1 MKTVN
6 GKSKTIG
13 AWLASIIDRCRF
25 NKDFAFAGTTG
36 GSRQAPF
43 QCQNCSS
50 DHNVLQKEGQAS
62 SSSTTCKHETR
73 SDTSNMSPRV
83 AERRVGELSLFPPM
97 EKWDDWQEWDP
108 KAWPKKVA
116 KNYMLVPTVCFNC
129 EAACGLLAYVDK
141 QTKVIRKF
149 EGNPE
154 HPGSRGRNCAKGP
167 ATLNQV
173 QDTERILYPLKRKGA
188 RGGGQWEQTT
198 WDEVLDTLA
207 AKIRKAIQEKRNDQV
222 MYHVGRPGEDVFTE
236 RVLAAW
242 GVDGHNSHTNICSSS
257 ARAGYAFWMGIDR
270 PSPDHANAK
279 FILLISAH
287 LESGHY
293 FNPHAQRIIEA
304 KMKGAKIAVVDP
316 RLSNTAS
323 HADYW
328 LPCYPGGEPAML
340 LAIAY
345 QLIKSRQINLPFIRK
360 WVNWED
366 YLKAYSPDVEPTF
379 ENFLDEM
386 EKHYSQYTPEFAAQ
400 ESGVKP
406 EAIFDIANEISRAG
420 TAFSTHTWRASCA
433 GNLGG
438 WQTARCLFFLNV
450 LTGSVAT
457 PGGTSPNAWNK
468 FVPKPMTMPAH
479 PEHWNEVT
487 WPKEFPLAFFEM
499 SFLLPHM
506 LKEGRNTLDVYF
518 TRVYNPVWTN
528 PDGMTWIDVL
538 KDESKVGI
546 HCALTPVWSETA
558 WFADYVLPMG
568 LGPERH
574 DLHSY
579 ETQAATWIGFRQPV
593 LKVAKERMGEKTGDV
608 TLGNNPGEVWEENEF
623 WIELSWRIDPDGSMG
638 IRKHFESPYRPGEKV
653 TVDEYYGWIFEN
665 SVPGLPEAARA
676 KGMTPL
682 EYMRRYGSFEVQ
694 SSVYEGHEE
703 RLTEADLADS
713 EVDAGTGRI
722 YKERAKVSSVNMVP
736 LPQPGDDKG
745 RKLIGVEIDGV
756 AHRGFPTPTGKLEIF
771 SSTLA
776 DWGWSEYARPSI
788 TRSHVERAGIVNDLD
803 EGGNK
808 QDSRFTHCLIPTFRL
823 PVLIHTRSGNAKW
836 LNEIAHSN
844 PLWINPDDA
853 AKIGLSTG
861 DLVKVETEIGYYV
874 TKTWVT
880 EGIAPDVVAC
890 SHHMGRW
897 RLGEDTGNERWSSS
911 LVDIS
916 EKGSGQYLMRQRK
929 GVSPWESS
937 DPDSSRVW
945 WNDAGV
951 HQNLTF
957 PVQPDPISGMHCWHQ
972 RVRVVKA
979 APTDQYGDIFVDTN
993 KSHEVYKR
1001 WLKLTRP
1008 APGPGGMRRP
1018 WWMLRPLRPSP
1029 KAYQLP
1035 E

>member
-1 MKTVN
+1 MTSANQRPKTFGSWLKRLAARWRFVKDLD
-6 GKSKTIG
+6 GARKQQTGTVHGVACKSCQHDG
-13 AWLASIIDRCRF
+13 ATMDTHLKVGDVRADVS
-25 NKDFAFAGTTG
+25 KAT
-36 GSRQAPF
+36 SAP
-43 QCQNCSS
+43 
-50 DHNVLQKEGQAS
+50 GA
-62 SSSTTCKHETR
+62 
-73 SDTSNMSPRV
+73 
-83 AERRVGELSLFPPM
+83 RRVGELALFPPM
-97 EKWDDWQEWDP
+97 EKWDHWTEWDP

-116 KNYMLVPTVCFNC
+116 REYMLVPTVCFNC

-141 QTKVIRKF
+141 KTLEVRKF

-167 ATLNQV
+167 ATINQV
-173 QDTERILYPLKRKGA
+173 QDPERVLYPMKRKGP
-188 RGGGQWEQTT
+188 RGSGQWERVS
-198 WDEVLDTLA
+198 WDEVVDLLA
-207 AKIRKAIQEKRNDQV
+207 SRIREAIKEGRRDQV
-222 MYHVGRPGEDVFTE
+222 MYHVGRPGEDGFTE

-345 QLIKSRQINLPFIRK
+345 QLIKTRRINKDFVRR
-360 WVNWED
+360 WVNWEE
-366 YLKAYSPDVEPTF
+366 YLKVYGPDKSPTF
-379 ENFLDEM
+379 DNFLVTLEDM
-386 EKHYSQYTPEFAAQ
+386 YSKYTPEFAAQ
-400 ESGVKP
+400 ESGVKAQ
-406 EAIFDIANEISRAG
+406 AIYDIADEIARAG

-450 LTGSVAT
+450 LTGSIAT

-499 SFLLPHM
+499 SFLLPHL

-528 PDGMTWIDVL
+528 PDGMSWIDVL
-538 KDESKVGI
+538 KDESKVGV

-593 LKVAKERMGEKTGDV
+593 RKVAKERMGGPPGT
-608 TLGNNPGEVWEENEF
+608 TLGTNPGDVWEENEF
-623 WIELSWRIDPDGSMG
+623 WIELSWRIDSDGSLG

-653 TVDEYYGWIFEN
+653 SVDEYYQWIFEN
-665 SVPGLPEAARA
+665 SVPGLNEAAEA
-676 KGMTPL
+676 KGMKAL
-682 EYMRRYGSFEVQ
+682 EYMRRFGAFEVQ
-694 SSVYEGHEE
+694 NSVYQIHEDE
-703 RLTEADLADS
+703 LTKEELEDS
-713 EVDAGTGRI
+713 VTDEKTGLI
-722 YKERAKVSSVNMVP
+722 YKDRSKLKAINIVP
-736 LPQPGDDKG
+736 VPQPGDEEG
-745 RKLIGVEIDGV
+745 RKLIGVTVDGIPR
-756 AHRGFPTPTGKLEIF
+756 RGFPTPSGKLEIY
-771 SSTLA
+771 SKTLS
-776 DWGWSEYARPSI
+776 DWGWPEYAAPSI
-788 TRSHVERAGIVNDLD
+788 TRSHVEKAGILSSID
-803 EGGNK
+803 EGGAQHEK
-808 QDSRFTHCLIPTFRL
+808 FDYCLIPTFRL
-823 PVLIHTRSGNAKW
+823 PVLVHTRTGNAKW

-853 AKIGLSTG
+853 KKHGLTTG
-861 DLVKVETEIGYYV
+861 DNVRIETEIGYYV
-874 TKTWVT
+874 TRAWVT
-880 EGIAPDVVAC
+880 ESIAPSIVAC

-897 RLGEDTGNERWSSS
+897 RLGEDQGTDRWSSS
-911 LVDIS
+911 LVDMT
-916 EKGSGQYLMRQRK
+916 EKSPGQYLLRQKR
-929 GVSPWESS
+929 GVSPFQSS
-937 DPDSSRVW
+937 DPDSMRVW

-972 RVRVVKA
+972 KVRVVKA
-979 APTDQYGDIFVDTN
+979 KEGDQYGDVFTDTN
-993 KSHEVYKR
+993 KAHEVYKR
-1001 WLKLTRP
+1001 WMKITRP
-1008 APGPGGMRRP
+1008 APGPDGMRRP
-1018 WWMLRPLRPSP
+1018 WWLLRPLRPST
-1029 KAYQLP
+1029 KAYKA
-1035 E
+1035 

>member
-1 MKTVN
+1 MTSANQRPKTF
-6 GKSKTIG
+6 GS
-13 AWLASIIDRCRF
+13 WLKRLAARWRF
-25 NKDFAFAGTTG
+25 VKDLDEARKQQTGTTNG
-36 GSRQAPF
+36 VACKNCQHDGATMDTHLKVGDVRADLSKATSAPGS
-43 QCQNCSS
+43 
-50 DHNVLQKEGQAS
+50 
-62 SSSTTCKHETR
+62 
-73 SDTSNMSPRV
+73 
-83 AERRVGELSLFPPM
+83 RRVGELALFPPM
-97 EKWDDWQEWDP
+97 EKWDHWTEWDP

-116 KNYMLVPTVCFNC
+116 REYMLVPTVCFNC

-141 QTKVIRKF
+141 KTLEVRKF

-167 ATLNQV
+167 ATINQV
-173 QDTERILYPLKRKGA
+173 QDPERVLYPMKRKGP
-188 RGGGQWEQTT
+188 RGSGQWERVS
-198 WDEVLDTLA
+198 WDEVVDLLA
-207 AKIRKAIQEKRNDQV
+207 SRIREAIKEGRRDQV
-222 MYHVGRPGEDVFTE
+222 MYHVGRPGEDGFTE

-345 QLIKSRQINLPFIRK
+345 QLIKTRRINKDFVRR
-360 WVNWED
+360 WVNWEE
-366 YLKAYSPDVEPTF
+366 YLKVYAPDKSPTF
-379 ENFLDEM
+379 GNFLVTLEDM
-386 EKHYSQYTPEFAAQ
+386 YSKYTPEFAAQ
-400 ESGVKP
+400 ESGVKAQ
-406 EAIFDIANEISRAG
+406 AIYDIADEIARAG

-450 LTGSVAT
+450 LTGSIAT

-468 FVPKPMTMPAH
+468 FVPKPMTMPVH

-499 SFLLPHM
+499 SFLLPHL

-528 PDGMTWIDVL
+528 PDGMSWIDVL
-538 KDESKVGI
+538 KDESKVGV
-546 HCALTPVWSETA
+546 HCALTPVWNETA
-558 WFADYVLPMG
+558 WFADYILPMG

-593 LKVAKERMGEKTGDV
+593 RKVAKERMGGPSGT
-608 TLGNNPGEVWEENEF
+608 TLGSNPGDVWEENEF
-623 WIELSWRIDPDGSMG
+623 WIELSWRIDPDGSLG

-653 TVDEYYGWIFEN
+653 SVDEYYQWIFEN
-665 SVPGLPEAARA
+665 SVPGLNEAAEA
-676 KGMTPL
+676 KGMKPL
-682 EYMRRYGSFEVQ
+682 EYMRRFGAFEVQ
-694 SSVYEGHEE
+694 NSVYQIHEDE
-703 RLTEADLADS
+703 LTKEELEDS
-713 EVDAGTGRI
+713 VTDETTGLI
-722 YKERAKVSSVNMVP
+722 YKDRSKLKAINIVP
-736 LPQPGDDKG
+736 VPQPGDEEG
-745 RKLIGVEIDGV
+745 RKLIGVKVDGIPR
-756 AHRGFPTPTGKLEIF
+756 RGFPTPSGKLEIY
-771 SSTLA
+771 SSTLS
-776 DWGWSEYARPSI
+776 DWGWPEYAAPSI
-788 TRSHVERAGIVNDLD
+788 TRSHVEKAGILSSID
-803 EGGNK
+803 EGGAQHEK
-808 QDSRFTHCLIPTFRL
+808 FDYCLIPTFRL
-823 PVLIHTRSGNAKW
+823 PVLVHTRTGNAKW

-853 AKIGLSTG
+853 KKHGLTTG
-861 DLVKVETEIGYYV
+861 DNVRIETEIGYFV
-874 TKTWVT
+874 TRTWVT
-880 EGIAPDVVAC
+880 ESIAPSIVAC

-897 RLGEDTGNERWSSS
+897 RLGEDQGTDRWSSS
-911 LVDIS
+911 LVDMI
-916 EKGSGQYLMRQRK
+916 EKSPGQYLLRQKR
-929 GVSPWESS
+929 GVSPFQSS
-937 DPDSSRVW
+937 DPDSMRVW

-972 RVRVVKA
+972 KVRVLKA
-979 APTDQYGDIFVDTN
+979 KEGDQYGDVFTDTN
-993 KSHEVYKR
+993 KAHEVYKR
-1001 WLKLTRP
+1001 WMKITRP
-1008 APGPGGMRRP
+1008 APGPDGMRRP
-1018 WWMLRPLRPSP
+1018 WWLLRPLRPST
-1029 KAYQLP
+1029 KAYKV
-1035 E
+1035 

>member
-1 MKTVN
+1 MTSADGKT
-6 GKSKTIG
+6 KTIG
-13 AWLASIIDRCRF
+13 SWLS
-25 NKDFAFAGTTG
+25 K
-36 GSRQAPF
+36 
-43 QCQNCSS
+43 
-50 DHNVLQKEGQAS
+50 LL
-62 SSSTTCKHETR
+62 
-73 SDTSNMSPRV
+73 
-83 AERRVGELSLFPPM
+83 ERRQIVRDLEPAGRKSFEREADLVRADVSAGGTKSGERRIGELSLYPPR
-97 EKWDDWQEWDP
+97 EKWDNWQEWDP
-108 KAWPKKVA
+108 KAWPRRVA
-116 KNYMLVPTVCFNC
+116 RNYMLVPTVCFNC

-141 QTKVIRKF
+141 ETHEVRKF
-149 EGNPE
+149 EGNPD

-167 ATLNQV
+167 ATINQV
-173 QDTERILYPLKRKGA
+173 KDPERVLYPMKRKGE
-188 RGGGQWEQTT
+188 RGSGQWEVTT
-198 WDEVLDTLA
+198 WDEVMDTVA
-207 AKIRKAIQEKRNDQV
+207 AKIRKAIVEKRHDQV
-222 MYHVGRPGEDVFTE
+222 MYHVGRPGEDVYTE

-242 GVDGHNSHTNICSSS
+242 GVDGHNSHTNICSSG

-323 HADYW
+323 HSDYW
-328 LPCYPGGEPAML
+328 LPCYPGGEPALL

-345 QLIKSRQINLPFIRK
+345 QLIKTRRINHEFVRK

-366 YLKAYSPDVEPTF
+366 FLNEFNPAVEATF
-379 ENFLDEM
+379 ENFLIEL
-386 EKHYSQYTPEFAAQ
+386 EKTYSKYTPEFAAN
-400 ESGVKP
+400 ESGVNP
-406 EAIFDIANEISRAG
+406 QQIMDVADEIARAG
-420 TAFSTHTWRASCA
+420 TAFATHTWRASSA

-450 LTGSVAT
+450 LNGAVAT
-457 PGGTSPNAWNK
+457 PGGTTPNSWNK

-499 SFLLPHM
+499 SFLLPHL

-528 PDGMTWIDVL
+528 PDGMTWMEVL
-538 KDESKVGI
+538 KDESKIAI

-579 ETQAATWIGFRQPV
+579 ETQAALWLGFRQPV
-593 LKVAKERMGEKTGDV
+593 RKVAKERMGQAAGT
-608 TLGNNPGEVWEENEF
+608 TLGSNPGQVWEENEF
-623 WIELSWRIDPDGSMG
+623 WIELSWRIDPDGSLG

-653 TVDEYYGWIFEN
+653 SIDEYYRWIFEN
-665 SVPGLPEAARA
+665 SVPGLPEAAKA
-676 KGMTPL
+676 QGMEPL
-682 EYMRRYGSFEVQ
+682 EYMRRYGCFEVQ
-694 SSVYEGHEE
+694 PSVYLGHED
-703 RLTEADLADS
+703 RLTEDELKDS
-713 EVDAGTGRI
+713 QVDKDSGRI
-722 YKERAKVSSVNMVP
+722 YKDRSKVTAVNIVP
-736 LPQPGDDKG
+736 MPQPGDDQG
-745 RKLIGVEIDGV
+745 RKLIGIEIDGV
-756 AHRGFPTPTGKLEIF
+756 PHRGFPTPSGKLEIY
-771 SSTLA
+771 SKTLA
-776 DWGWSEYARPSI
+776 DWGWGEYSIPGI
-788 TRSHVERAGIVNDLD
+788 TRSHVERAGILNDLD

-808 QDSRFTHCLIPTFRL
+808 HNADFNFVLIPTFRL

-836 LNEIAHSN
+836 LTEIAHSN
-844 PLWINPDDA
+844 PVWINPVDA
-853 AKIGLSTG
+853 EKLGLATG
-861 DLVKVETEIGYYV
+861 DLVRVQTEIGYFV

-880 EGIAPDVVAC
+880 EGIAPNIVAC

-897 RLGEDTGNERWSSS
+897 RLAEEQGTDRWCSG
-911 LVDIS
+911 LVDITQ
-916 EKGSGQYLMRQRK
+916 KAPGQYLMRQQK
-929 GVSPWESS
+929 GVEPFKSS

-972 RVRVVKA
+972 KA
-979 APTDQYGDIFVDTN
+979 KVTKALPGDQYADVFADTN
-993 KSHEVYKR
+993 KAHEVYKR

-1008 APGPGGMRRP
+1008 APGPDGMRRP
-1018 WWMLRPLRPSP
+1018 WWLLRPLRPSQ
-1029 KAYQLP
+1029 KAYKYSD
-1035 E
+1035 

>member
-1 MKTVN
+1 MTSVDR
-6 GKSKTIG
+6 KSKPIG
-13 AWLASIIDRCRF
+13 SWLARLFERCRVTR
-25 NKDFAFAGTTG
+25 DFSSSDARASKTDCGQCGTTG
-36 GSRQAPF
+36 GSTLVRNDIGSSAPAA
-43 QCQNCSS
+43 
-50 DHNVLQKEGQAS
+50 G
-62 SSSTTCKHETR
+62 
-73 SDTSNMSPRV
+73 
-83 AERRVGELSLFPPM
+83 ERRVGELALFPPM
-97 EKWDDWQEWDP
+97 EKWDNWQEWDP
-108 KAWPKKVA
+108 KKWPKKVA

-141 QTKVIRKF
+141 DTHEVRKF
-149 EGNPE
+149 EGNPL

-167 ATLNQV
+167 ATINQV
-173 QDTERILYPLKRKGA
+173 QDPERVLYPMKRKGV
-188 RGGGQWEQTT
+188 RGSGEWEVTT

-207 AKIRKAIQEKRNDQV
+207 AKIRKAIQEKRHDQV

-279 FILLISAH
+279 FILLVSAH

-328 LPCYPGGEPAML
+328 MPCYPGGEPAML

-345 QLIKSRQINLPFIRK
+345 QLIKTRRINKEFVRK
-360 WVNWED
+360 WVNWDE
-366 YLKAYSPDVEPTF
+366 YLKAYNPDVEVNF
-379 ENFLDEM
+379 ENFLVEL
-386 EKHYSQYTPEFAAQ
+386 ERTYSVYTPEFAQA
-400 ESGVKP
+400 ESGVDPKMILSVAD
-406 EAIFDIANEISRAG
+406 EIARAG

-450 LTGSVAT
+450 LTGSIAT

-468 FVPKPMTMPAH
+468 FVPKPMTMPPH

-487 WPKEFPLAFFEM
+487 WPKEFPLAFFEL
-499 SFLLPHM
+499 SFLLPHL

-538 KDESKVGI
+538 KDESKIGI
-546 HCALTPVWSETA
+546 HCALSPVWSETA

-593 LKVAKERMGEKTGDV
+593 LKVAKERMGGETGGT
-608 TLGNNPGEVWEENEF
+608 TLGANPGQVWEENEF
-623 WIELSWRIDPDGSMG
+623 WIELSWRIDPDGELG
-638 IRKHFESPYRPGEKV
+638 IRKHFESPYRPGQKV
-653 TVDEYYGWIFEN
+653 TIDEYYGWIFEN
-665 SVPGLPEAARA
+665 SVPGLKEAAQA
-676 KGMTPL
+676 KDMKPL
-682 EYMRRYGSFEVQ
+682 EYMRRHGSFEVQ
-694 SSVYEGHEE
+694 ASVYDGHEQ
-703 RLTEADLADS
+703 RLTEDELKES
-713 EVDAGTGRI
+713 EVEKTTGRI
-722 YKERAKVSSVNMVP
+722 YKDKTKVSAVNIVP
-736 LPQPGDDKG
+736 VPQPGDEKG
-745 RKLIGVEIDGV
+745 RKLIGIEIDGV
-756 AHRGFPTPTGKLEIF
+756 PHKGFPTPSGKLEIY
-771 SSTLA
+771 SKTLA
-776 DWGWSEYARPSI
+776 DWGWPEYAIPGI
-788 TRSHVERAGIVNDLD
+788 TKSHVERRAILDGTD

-808 QDSRFTHCLIPTFRL
+808 LDSNFGYCLVPTFRL
-823 PVLIHTRSGNAKW
+823 PVLIHTRSSNAKW

-844 PLWINPDDA
+844 PLWINPTDA
-853 AKIGLSTG
+853 EKVGLATG
-861 DLVKVETEIGYYV
+861 DLVRVETEIGYFV
-874 TKTWVT
+874 TKAWVT
-880 EGIAPDVVAC
+880 EGIAPNIVAC

-897 RLGEDTGNERWSSS
+897 RLAEDQGTDRWCSS
-911 LVDIS
+911 LVDLT
-916 EKGSGQYLMRQRK
+916 EKGPGQYLMRQKK
-929 GVSPWESS
+929 GVSPFEST
-937 DPDSSRVW
+937 DPDSMRVW
-945 WNDAGV
+945 WNDSGV

-972 RVRVVKA
+972 KVNVRKA
-979 APTDQYGDIFVDTN
+979 LPTDQYADVFADTN
-993 KSHEVYKR
+993 KSHEVFKR
-1001 WLKLTRP
+1001 WLKITRP
-1008 APGPGGMRRP
+1008 APGPDGMRRP
-1018 WWMLRPLRPSP
+1018 WWLLRPLRPHP
-1029 KAYQLP
+1029 NAYKVS